1 MNKDKRNNIQ
11 LLCTLNN
18 ADESGIIANASQIY
32 DGVAQKSVEE
42 RITDLDNKIA
52 SAVATETSRAQEAE
66 ANRYTKNETYTKEE
80 LNNLITTPNQKYVS
94 VTATDQTT
102 AVTDVLPAI
111 GLADTVYRVGNWDG
125 SQYDVT
131 KYSEYAWNGKDYV
144 HISTKTQ
151 IGDVFDI
158 SAYHATGGTLATYDN
173 LEDALGTN
181 GKNIPQS
188 LRKGGMSV
196 KFVQSSDNKYVQY
209 RLMSD
214 SFGTI
219 ESDWQNIGLVQ
230 QIGLSETVA
239 MSQKAVTEALTK
251 SSEIQGEE
259 TQNYM
264 FGYLDVYGRF
274 TPNKGFYT
282 SFPINIDGGTT
293 IIWNKGA
300 YNPNNSNIY
309 LVEFDGEGHVSKT
322 TNTGGEHV
330 LLDSTRYIAASFGK
344 NGERSITKKDGT
356 IIFEPKI
363 ISNIMPVVDK
373 VVEIDSALNKKEKL
387 TFDIYKGYYIDA
399 NGKQRGDSH
408 WCVTD
413 YIPLTGAKFEK
424 LSIDGHPL
432 VNSASFYDENHTYI
446 YGFLGRYLSLP
457 NFIWGSECKYV
468 RFSIDIQKYVE
479 DKTILINKV
488 SNIADKLEVL
498 DSLKDKLQNC
508 KAKMQYPSVVYNVG
522 NDIDTNTF
530 ERNFC
535 ASIYMDNLIGEFM
548 REEPLLRFDNG
559 CIKRNIACYVPIGQ
573 AQAYGSFEKPL
584 LNGGKSTYE
593 ETIKIG
599 IKNSDYTDG
608 FSIINRCTL
617 NTKSKGNARIL
628 ILGDSVTAGQNAYF
642 PNSMMHADYTSLLKQ
657 MFDKDNL
664 QSSSTDYNLMTLG
677 TMAHTRKF
685 SYNGEN
691 KSIKA
696 FNEGYSGQTL
706 SWLFNSSNMVVN
718 GSFSFDN
725 WLNKYRTCDEH
736 GNRLYFDTQ
745 KKTRGNAG
753 TSNKG
758 YLENGTDSGL
768 FIGSMVTDTLAWDV
782 CEPTH
787 VFLAYGNNAAIT
799 KNEYDK
805 FISYVKA
812 SFPKALIGLGITK
825 VSGTFFPSQYPNMSN
840 VALWDAY
847 MQAESFWNRQKACQ
861 VVLDEIAKDVTY
873 EQQNVFVIPLYY
885 VNPSADAISAIKIN
899 EPYRDSEDGEDTYLA
914 KGQHPDVHVGGKAHA
929 AYAYQLYS
937 WIKWT
942 IAKGLIK

>member
-1 MNKDKRNNIQ
+1 MTKIQ
-11 LLCTLNN
+11 DLRQLAHTIKTETKVGGNT
-18 ADESGIIANASQIY
+18 ADRVGSAFE
-32 DGVAQKSVEE
+32 GVA
-42 RITDLDNKIA
+42 
-52 SAVATETSRAQEAE
+52 
-66 ANRYTKNETYTKEE
+66 
-80 LNNLITTPNQKYVS
+80 
-94 VTATDQTT
+94 
-102 AVTDVLPAI
+102 
-111 GLADTVYRVGNWDG
+111 
-125 SQYDVT
+125 
-131 KYSEYAWNGKDYV
+131 
-144 HISTKTQ
+144 
-151 IGDVFDI
+151 
-158 SAYHATGGTLATYDN
+158 
-173 LEDALGTN
+173 DALEGTEQIAEMD
-181 GKNIPQS
+181 KAVQEVQQQVDASKAQIQS
-188 LRKGGMSV
+188 LV
-196 KFVQSSDNKYVQY
+196 NALPV
-209 RLMSD
+209 
-214 SFGTI
+214 
-219 ESDWQNIGLVQ
+219 VQ
-230 QIGLSETVA
+230 QTGDSTTSV
-239 MSQKAVTEALTK
+239 MSQKAVTDALGK
-251 SSEIQGEE
+251 GGEIQGEE
-259 TQNYM
+259 TQNYI
-264 FGYLDVYGRF
+264 FGYFDGNGNF
-274 TPNKGFYT
+274 NNPNKDFIT
-282 SFPINIDGGTT
+282 SLPINIDGGTT
-293 IIWNKGA
+293 IIWNKGS
-300 YNPNNSNIY
+300 NNLFIY
-309 LVEFDGEGHVSKT
+309 LVEFDGEGKILKT

-330 LLDSTRYIAASFGK
+330 LLANTRYIAASFGK
-344 NGERSITKKDGT
+344 VGERSITKKDGT

-363 ISNIMPVVDK
+363 ISNTMPLVDK
-373 VVEIDSALNKKEKL
+373 VEEIDSTLNKKEKL
-387 TFDIYKGYYIDA
+387 IFDINEGYYLNA
-399 NGKQRGDSH
+399 NGKEESNSFWATTGF
-408 WCVTD
+408 
-413 YIPLTGAKFEK
+413 IPLTGVKFEK
-424 LSIDGHPL
+424 LNIRKFPI
-432 VNSASFYDENHTYI
+432 VNSASFYDEGHNYL
-446 YGFLGRYLSLP
+446 YGFLNRNLSLP
-457 NFIWGSECKYV
+457 NFIWGAECKYV
-468 RFSIDIQKYVE
+468 RFCFDVRQYIE
-479 DKTILINKV
+479 DETILIRKV

-508 KAKMQYPSVVYNVG
+508 KAKMKYPSVVYNVG

-535 ASIYMDNLIGEFM
+535 ASIYMDNLIGEFL

-559 CIKRNIACYVPIGQ
+559 CIKRNIACYEP
-573 AQAYGSFEKPL
+573 AMDNYQAYGSWEKPL
-584 LNGGKSTYE
+584 MNGGKSTYE

-642 PNSMMHADYTSLLKQ
+642 PNSMMSADYTSLLKQ

-677 TMAHTRKF
+677 TVAHTREF

-696 FNEGYSGQTL
+696 FNEGYGGKTL

-736 GNRLYFDTQ
+736 GNRLYFDTH
-745 KKTRGNAG
+745 KKTTGNAG

-768 FIGSMVTDTLAWDV
+768 FIGSMVTNTLAYDV

-799 KNEYDK
+799 KNEYDS

-825 VSGTFFPSQYPNMSN
+825 VSGTFFPSQYPNMAN
-840 VALWDAY
+840 VALWDTY
-847 MQAESFWNRQKACQ
+847 MQAESYWRKQKACQ
-861 VVLDEIAKDVTY
+861 DVLDEIANDVTY
-873 EQQNVFVIPLYY
+873 EQKNVFVIPLYY
-885 VNPSADAISAIKIN
+885 VNPSADAISAMKIN

-942 IAKGLIK
+942 IASGLTNPFTT